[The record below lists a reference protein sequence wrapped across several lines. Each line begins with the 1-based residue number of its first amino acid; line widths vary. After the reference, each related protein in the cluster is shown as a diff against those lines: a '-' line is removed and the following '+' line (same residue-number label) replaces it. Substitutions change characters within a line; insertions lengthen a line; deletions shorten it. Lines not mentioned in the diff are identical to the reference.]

1 MEREC
6 ENEEEMEREKMN
18 QEQGRDFKRRSAD
31 LASLMLKQRY
41 SFLVCC
47 FLLAASIYGLSR
59 ECREHLNIHCL
70 YEKIILDQSGCEKAL
85 QLVTA
90 WLYCLTPDAEQAVS
104 NHIRY
109 LPTCGVQQK
118 K

>member
-1 MEREC
+1 
-6 ENEEEMEREKMN
+6 MEREKMN

-70 YEKIILDQSGCEKAL
+70 YEKIILDQSG
-85 QLVTA
+85 
-90 WLYCLTPDAEQAVS
+90 LT
-104 NHIRY
+104 
-109 LPTCGVQQK
+109 TCDSLMIIK
-118 K
+118 MIIKIS

>member
-1 MEREC
+1 
-6 ENEEEMEREKMN
+6 MN

-59 ECREHLNIHCL
+59 ECREHLNIRCMR
-70 YEKIILDQSGCEKAL
+70 K
-85 QLVTA
+85 
-90 WLYCLTPDAEQAVS
+90 
-104 NHIRY
+104 
-109 LPTCGVQQK
+109 
-118 K
+118 